1 MRRLSLSL
9 TVLGLAIGV
18 MLWPLGAQV
27 QIIPALQGGPISGT
41 TGTFSGAISGTS
53 ITGTS
58 DVTGRDL
65 VAGAARFIY
74 FTGRGLFSSP
84 ADGQVTIGNNATTIG
99 SVFKADAL
107 PTVSAGFGTSPSVT
121 AGSTPL
127 AGEVNVGTGGIATTG
142 TLLYN
147 GTAFPSAPFCVCQD
161 STSIAAG
168 VCKAKST
175 TTTLVLTTTVAWTA
189 SDLVTY
195 VCVGAK

>member
-9 TVLGLAIGV
+9 TILGLAIGV
-18 MLWPLGAQV
+18 MLWPLSAQGPA
-27 QIIPALQGGPISGT
+27 QIVPALQGGPISGT
-41 TGTFSGAISGTS
+41 TGTF
-53 ITGTS
+53 TGGLT
-58 DVTGRDL
+58 VTGGIIAL
-65 VAGAARFIY
+65 TSNINLNNG
-74 FTGRGLFSSP
+74 GLLYWNSRASLNSP
-84 ADGQVTIGNNATTIG
+84 ADGQLDITNNAATIG
-99 SVFKADAL
+99 SMLKVDAV
-107 PTVSAGFGTSPSVT
+107 PTVSAGFGGSPSVT

-195 VCVGAK
+195 VCVGSK